1 MTGERPPLKMRMF
14 APGPVEVPTQVLAA
28 LASPVLHHRSLEFGE
43 LFMRVR
49 AGLAEVFC
57 VPGDDVVVVT
67 GSGSAAF
74 EGALL
79 AAVPVGGSVLSL
91 HSGRFGVR
99 WAELARRFGFTVSQ
113 LGVPAGHE
121 YDLGVLDASLAAI
134 PDLSAVTVVHSETS
148 TGMLHDVAAV
158 ARAVRRRHPDALV
171 MVDAVT
177 SLAAAEVRPHDWDLD
192 AVVSGSQK
200 GVMSPPGLAFA
211 WLSARAW
218 QRTGDMVPT
227 TYLDLRRERE
237 KQRDGQTSFT
247 PATSLVAALDVALG
261 LIAREGLEAR
271 WRTKAHLNQALL
283 AGGAAMGL
291 TGLASRPSPA
301 LAAMV
306 VPEGV
311 AAPAVV
317 AAAKLRGV
325 TIAAGEG
332 DLKPSL
338 LRPSLL
344 GWSDR
349 YDLVVLVAA
358 LEDALRSAG
367 QTVEPGIGVAAA
379 LRALAADE
387 GAQQPS
393 EPARLP
399 KSVGGP

>member
-1 MTGERPPLKMRMF
+1 MTRTDPPLKTRLF
-14 APGPVEVPTQVLAA
+14 APGPVDVPTQVLAA
-28 LASPVLHHRSLEFGE
+28 LAAPVLHHRSPEFRE
-43 LFMRVR
+43 LFLRVR
-49 AGLAEVFC
+49 GGLAEVFC

-74 EGALL
+74 EGVLL
-79 AAVPVGGSVLSL
+79 AGVPAGGSVLSL

-99 WAELARRFGFTVSQ
+99 WAELARRFGFRVSE

-121 YDLGVLDASLAAI
+121 YDLELLDSALAAI
-134 PDLSAVTVVHSETS
+134 PDLAAVTVVHSETS

-158 ARAVRRRHPDALV
+158 ATAVRARHPDALV
-171 MVDAVT
+171 IVDAVT
-177 SLAAAEVRPHDWDLD
+177 SLAAAEIRPHQWNLD

-211 WLSARAW
+211 WLSQRAW
-218 QRTGDMVPT
+218 QQRGDLLPS

-261 LIAREGLEAR
+261 LIAAEGLEAR
-271 WRTKAHLNQALL
+271 WLTKARLNDALL

-306 VPEGV
+306 VPAGV
-311 AAPAVV
+311 AAPEVV
-317 AAAKLRGV
+317 SAARARGV
-325 TIAAGEG
+325 TIAGGEAE
-332 DLKPSL
+332 LKARL

-344 GWSDR
+344 GWADR
-349 YDLVVLVAA
+349 YDLVALVAA
-358 LEDALRSAG
+358 LEDALRAVG
-367 QTVEPGIGVAAA
+367 QPVEPGAGVSAA
-379 LRALAADE
+379 LRAHAAAEERDAPLA
-387 GAQQPS
+387 
-393 EPARLP
+393 
-399 KSVGGP
+399 